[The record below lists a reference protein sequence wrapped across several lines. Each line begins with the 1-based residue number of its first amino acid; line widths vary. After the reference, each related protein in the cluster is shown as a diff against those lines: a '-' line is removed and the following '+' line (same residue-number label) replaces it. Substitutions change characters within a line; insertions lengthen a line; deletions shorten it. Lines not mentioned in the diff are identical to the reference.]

1 MGELLT
7 IVGVVTLLAQGGA
20 VRNPR
25 RSPADVAAGAKTFR
39 SHCAVCH
46 GPNGEGGRGPR
57 LASGVFYHGNSDAD
71 LLNNISNGIT
81 GTEMPAMFYEED
93 RLWQVVAYIRSLNA
107 ATRANVPGDPERGWE
122 LFRVKGCAQC
132 HRING
137 VGGRLGPDLS
147 TIGQM
152 RAAAHLREAI
162 LDPDAD
168 VRERYWVVSFNDQA
182 GKSHS
187 GFVMNEDTYSVQFID
202 FDEQLRSFEKTGLKD
217 YQVVKTSKM
226 PSYKGALSDQEVGDL
241 VAWLSSLR
249 PQGGAR

>member
-1 MGELLT
+1 MSGVLT
-7 IVGVVTLLAQGGA
+7 VVGLVTLLAQGVGL
-20 VRNPR
+20 RNPR
-25 RSPADVAAGAKTFR
+25 TSPADVAAGAKTFR

-57 LASGVFYHGNSDAD
+57 LASGIFYHGSSDAE

-81 GTEMPAMFYEED
+81 GTEMPSMLYEED
-93 RLWQVVAYIRSLNA
+93 RLWQVVAYIRSLNPAKA
-107 ATRANVPGDPERGWE
+107 AKAPGDPERGRE
-122 LFRVKGCAQC
+122 LFRAKGCSQC

-137 VGGRLGPDLS
+137 AGGRLGPDL
-147 TIGQM
+147 TNIGQM
-152 RAAAHLREAI
+152 RAVAHLREAI

-168 VRERYWVVSFNDQA
+168 VRERYWVVGFSDEA

-187 GFVMNEDTYSVQFID
+187 GFLMNEDTYSVQFMD
-202 FDEQLRSFEKTGLKD
+202 FDEQLQSFEKTGVKD

-226 PSYKGALSDQEVGDL
+226 PSYKDVLSDKELEDL